1 LRRFREASLCYLL
14 LLLIALLGCQKN
26 EADKGKVIAVV
37 GDEQLTVDDLLEDIP
52 VQIRS
57 NLTVQEVREF
67 VLKWI
72 NNEVLYQESL
82 SLKMDE
88 REDLQRQFETLRK
101 QLLINELIQQTLADR
116 VVLTEVELQE
126 YYENNKDAYILEDD
140 IIHAHHI
147 LSNTRAEANQV
158 RRRLLAGESAEAIMM
173 ATLSDST
180 DQGPYSA
187 DWDWGYFSES
197 DIIAEVPEISKA
209 VFKLKAGDVSTP
221 IKSDYGYHVLKIID
235 KQLKGTYK
243 NFDLVKDEVQ
253 LTLQTKKK
261 QDRYQRFLLQIKS
274 KFKIETNFQILEST
288 VLDSLST
295 GAE

>member
-1 LRRFREASLCYLL
+1 MRCFRGASLCYLL
-14 LLLIALLGCQKN
+14 LLLIALWGCQKN
-26 EADKGKVIAVV
+26 KADKSKVIAVV

-88 REDLQRQFETLRK
+88 REDLKRQFETLRK

-147 LSNTRAEANQV
+147 LTNTRAEANQV

-197 DIIAEVPEISKA
+197 DIIAEVPEISNA

-274 KFKIETNFQILEST
+274 KFKIETNFQILESA
-288 VLDSLST
+288 VLDSLSS
-295 GAE
+295 GA